1 MRNVKRLAIVALMCM
16 VSTIL
21 YAQESDNNNKEESNR
36 NVIISTA
43 IGRHSAV

>member
-21 YAQESDNNNKEESNR
+21 YAQKIEASGTVVDQ
-36 NVIISTA
+36 T
-43 IGRHSAV
+43 G